1 MRLPDFLIIGAMKS
15 ATTTLHAQLARQPG
29 IVMSDPKEPN
39 FFSDDEQWARGLEW
53 YASLFAAAGP
63 DELAGES
70 STHYTK
76 LPKHPHTVER
86 MRAHLRPDVKLVYVM
101 RHPVD
106 RLVSH
111 YVHEASRRAMPPVD
125 QAVNSLSEL
134 VDYGR
139 YAFQLEPYLR
149 AFGPENI
156 LPVFFDRLS
165 RHSQE
170 EIERVASFIGYRGQP
185 RWDPTYSERNVST
198 RRMSWNPTRDAIA
211 RAPVLAQIRRAV
223 VPRSVTERVKR
234 RWTIEA
240 PAPSAATLE
249 SLRRIFDD
257 DLRRLGRWLG
267 IELDCLTFKAA
278 TVELVP
284 GWSAGVPG
292 RAVATE
298 PATSPRGPLPPGP

>member
-1 MRLPDFLIIGAMKS
+1 VPRVRLPDFLIIGAMKS

-53 YASLFAAAGP
+53 YASLFAAAGS
-63 DELAGES
+63 DDLAGES

-76 LPKHPHTVER
+76 LPTHPRTVDR
-86 MRAHLRPDVKLVYVM
+86 MRAHVRPDVKLVYVM

-125 QAVNSLSEL
+125 EAVESIPEL
-134 VDYGR
+134 VHYGR

-149 AFGPENI
+149 TFGPENV

-170 EIERVASFIGYRGQP
+170 ELERVAAFIGYPDHP
-185 RWDPTYSERNVST
+185 RWDASYSERNVSA
-198 RRMSWNPTRDAIA
+198 RRMRWSPGRDAIV

-223 VPRSVTERVKR
+223 VPASVTERVKR
-234 RWTIEA
+234 RWTIET
-240 PAPSAATLE
+240 PSPSGATLDA
-249 SLRRIFDD
+249 LHRTFDA
-257 DLRRLGRWLG
+257 DLRRLGGWLG
-267 IELDCLTFKAA
+267 
-278 TVELVP
+278 VELSCATFRTATADLAP
-284 GWSAGVPG
+284 GWGASA
-292 RAVATE
+292 
-298 PATSPRGPLPPGP
+298 PRP